1 VTLLFVPKLNIKT
14 TSFFHM
20 KKVEMIDELK
30 VKKT

>member
-1 VTLLFVPKLNIKT
+1 
-14 TSFFHM
+14 M